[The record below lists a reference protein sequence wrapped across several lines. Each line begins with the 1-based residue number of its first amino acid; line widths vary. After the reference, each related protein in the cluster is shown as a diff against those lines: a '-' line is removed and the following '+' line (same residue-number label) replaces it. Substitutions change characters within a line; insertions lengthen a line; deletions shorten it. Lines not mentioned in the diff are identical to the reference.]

1 MRGRT
6 GDAQAD
12 LVLGRL
18 HAGFGEM
25 LCAAGG
31 RSFTLGASAGVA
43 TFPDDGAIVEELVAK
58 ATTTMYVAKSRGEG
72 QIGFYSPP
80 GLPPD

>member
-1 MRGRT
+1 
-6 GDAQAD
+6 
-12 LVLGRL
+12 
-18 HAGFGEM
+18 M
-25 LCAAGG
+25 LCEVEG
-31 RSFTLGASAGVA
+31 RSFALSASAGVA